1 MFPIMQQRPV
11 GADGSGTAPLDP
23 EEPLDNFSRCH
34 EGILEQL
41 RGFSDLPALVEA
53 ANRARQVAA
62 GVLAMFEHG
71 VPSHHGD
78 EESEL
83 FPAVV
88 RRARPGAE
96 RERAKA
102 LVRHLTNEHRHIE
115 DLWRMQRP
123 VVEAVARGK
132 PGELQ
137 RAATMELV
145 QAYVAHARFEE
156 REFLPF
162 AREVLGRDEAHLAA
176 LGMSL
181 HLRHAPHI
189 AGYI

>member
-11 GADGSGTAPLDP
+11 GEDGSGTARLDP

-88 RRARPGAE
+88 RRARPGAGSDAPGGCP
-96 RERAKA
+96 RGPRGGHDHA
-102 LVRHLTNEHRHIE
+102 L
-115 DLWRMQRP
+115 P
-123 VVEAVARGK
+123 
-132 PGELQ
+132 
-137 RAATMELV
+137 
-145 QAYVAHARFEE
+145 
-156 REFLPF
+156 
-162 AREVLGRDEAHLAA
+162 
-176 LGMSL
+176 
-181 HLRHAPHI
+181 
-189 AGYI
+189 